1 MREQTKVYLNRIISV
16 MMNYFNSTNLTLSI
30 KRSMPI
36 SIMPTHNLSN
46 FNRIII
52 RFCKTIILILELTK
66 IFVNQI
72 IMKSLK
78 IKENNT
84 IWKMK
89 IEEDRHNK

>member
-36 SIMPTHNLSN
+36 NIMPTHNLSN
-46 FNRIII
+46 FNRITI

>member
-1 MREQTKVYLNRIISV
+1 
-16 MMNYFNSTNLTLSI
+16 
-30 KRSMPI
+30 MPI

-52 RFCKTIILILELTK
+52 KFCKTIILILELTK

-89 IEEDRHNK
+89 IEEDSHNKLIKMKKLKIIFTPIKLLKIEV